1 MRSEFAQYSVLFTI
15 IFLWSLKIN
24 IENVLSANRFKH
36 FSNELTRQLF
46 NLFRV
51 QLLPMSLGCA
61 TLAFD
66 VIISSLKREFQ
77 ALFEDIAFIVL
88 KGDSLL
94 AATSNYPWN
103 LVCLNQYVY
112 FVLMVF
118 VPYQDN
124 ECLPH
129 WYLPPDRPSPFAKFS
144 MSQRSSLEGLPTAKK
159 SYIRNLVF
167 SITINPFIQDF
178 VN

>member
-1 MRSEFAQYSVLFTI
+1 MSWKGKPYHSWLMPKLRCNFRCNCKILPCGLNLLSIVFCLRLF
-15 IFLWSLKIN
+15 FFDLWKLILKMFYQLTVSN
-24 IENVLSANRFKH
+24 ISRMNLPDN
-36 FSNELTRQLF
+36 FSTYFGYNCCLWAWCT
-46 NLFRV
+46 
-51 QLLPMSLGCA
+51 

-112 FVLMVF
+112 IGLNGFCSLAR
-118 VPYQDN
+118 Q
-124 ECLPH
+124 
-129 WYLPPDRPSPFAKFS
+129 W
-144 MSQRSSLEGLPTAKK
+144 MSSTLISATW
-159 SYIRNLVF
+159 
-167 SITINPFIQDF
+167 
-178 VN
+178 

>member
-1 MRSEFAQYSVLFTI
+1 MFYQLTVSNISRMNLPDNFSTYFGYNCC
-15 IFLWSLKIN
+15 LW
-24 IENVLSANRFKH
+24 AWC
-36 FSNELTRQLF
+36 T
-46 NLFRV
+46 
-51 QLLPMSLGCA
+51 

-77 ALFEDIAFIVL
+77 ALLEDIAFIVL

>member
-51 QLLPMSLGCA
+51 QLLPMSLWCT

-112 FVLMVF
+112 IGLNGFCSLAR
-118 VPYQDN
+118 Q
-124 ECLPH
+124 
-129 WYLPPDRPSPFAKFS
+129 W
-144 MSQRSSLEGLPTAKK
+144 MSSTLISATW
-159 SYIRNLVF
+159 
-167 SITINPFIQDF
+167 
-178 VN
+178 